1 MNPKHILIFLLVFS
15 ANLYAHTLLLN
26 VFLNDDNTISI
37 EGAFSTGQK
46 AQGALITLEA
56 LSDGKILY
64 KKRLPEI
71 SELRV
76 KIPDEPYQV
85 VLDAGSGHR
94 IIKAGIEAKTGFKNK
109 GVRNKIAPQ
118 TKEKNNAVLIT
129 NIQIQVAFAFAF
141 FLIILSIILSSR
153 NTNKLIKELQ
163 NVK

>member
-1 MNPKHILIFLLVFS
+1 MNRKLIIILSILFGPYI
-15 ANLYAHTLLLN
+15 YAHTLLLN
-26 VFLNDDNTISI
+26 VFSNEDNTISI

-46 AQGALITLEA
+46 AQGALIILEA
-56 LSDGKILY
+56 LNDGKVLY
-64 KKRLPEI
+64 KKRLPES

-76 KIPDEPYQV
+76 EIPSELYQV

-94 IIKAGIEAKTGFKNK
+94 IIKAGIEPKTGFKNK
-109 GVRNKIAPQ
+109 AVQNKSSAQ
-118 TKEKNNAVLIT
+118 TKEKNNTVLIT

-163 NVK
+163 NSK

>member
-1 MNPKHILIFLLVFS
+1 MKPKLILIFLLVFS
-15 ANLYAHTLLLN
+15 PNLYSHTLLLN
-26 VFLNDDNTISI
+26 VFLNDDNTINI

-46 AQGALITLEA
+46 AQGALIILEA
-56 LSDGKILY
+56 LNDGKVLY

-76 KIPDEPYQV
+76 KIPTEPYQV

-94 IIKAGIEAKTGFKNK
+94 IIKQGLSPKEGFSNK
-109 GVRNKIAPQ
+109 VTQNRISPKRE
-118 TKEKNNAVLIT
+118 EKNNTVLIT

-163 NVK
+163 NSK

>member
-1 MNPKHILIFLLVFS
+1 MNRKLILILSILFCPYI
-15 ANLYAHTLLLN
+15 YAHTLLLN

-46 AQGALITLEA
+46 AQGALIILEA

-94 IIKAGIEAKTGFKNK
+94 IIKAGIAPNTGFKNK
-109 GVRNKIAPQ
+109 VLQNKTVPQ
-118 TKEKNNAVLIT
+118 TKEKNNIILIT

-163 NVK
+163 NAK